1 MKKRILAALLAAS
14 MALCAGCGSQTSDDG
29 EEQTAAGTA
38 VEVAEVTKGAMST
51 EYSVNGKVVADNE
64 VQVFPMLAGQV
75 LTLSVSEG
83 DKVAKGQTLLN
94 VDTSSVTS
102 TMSSLRE
109 SYNATKTATEKA
121 IENAQI
127 GVEQAQLAVENTEA
141 LLEAGAAA
149 EQDLTKAKQGL
160 AQAQAGVQQARAQ
173 QAASLAQIQ
182 ASMDQINK
190 QASLGTVTAPCSGTV
205 TAVNVDRGGMASSAQ
220 PSVVIAE
227 NGAVEVQVSVA
238 EDVFTGIKVGDTA
251 SVTVSAVS
259 KESMNGTVSTLPDAK
274 GNLFVQMGIIRSK
287 VHISDLELIDEPV
300 ITTPSLSKTG
310 AGKIRMSK
318 SASVSTEINL
328 LGKTVDEAVAELD
341 KYLDDAYI
349 AHLKTVRIV
358 HGKGTGA
365 LRKGVHN
372 YLKRQKHVA
381 SYRLGEFGEGDAG
394 VTIVEFKK

>member
-1 MKKRILAALLAAS
+1 MKKRVLAALLAAS

-51 EYSVNGKVVADNE
+51 EYSVNGKVAADNE

-190 QASLGTVTAPCSGTV
+190 QASYGTVTAPCAGTV
-205 TAVNVDRGGMASSAQ
+205 TAVNVVQGGMASSAQ
-220 PSVVIAE
+220 PAVVIAE
-227 NGAVEVQVSVA
+227 DSRVKINASVS
-238 EDVFTGIKVGDTA
+238 EDVFAGLHTGDSAGVQI
-251 SVTVSAVS
+251 SV
-259 KESMNGTVSTLPDAK
+259 L
-274 GNLFVQMGIIRSK
+274 
-287 VHISDLELIDEPV
+287 SDEV
-300 ITTPSLSKTG
+300 
-310 AGKIRMSK
+310 K
-318 SASVSTEINL
+318 SAKIVSLPAAANQQTNLYDVSVSVPSGTEPAIGAFATVIFYTDRRENTL
-328 LGKTVDEAVAELD
+328 SVPTECVLTGNDNERYLFTVDESGTTAKRVTVETGLVGKTQTEITSGLSEGDRVVTKGQSYLSDGSAVRVVTSD
-341 KYLDDAYI
+341 
-349 AHLKTVRIV
+349 
-358 HGKGTGA
+358 G
-365 LRKGVHN
+365 
-372 YLKRQKHVA
+372 
-381 SYRLGEFGEGDAG
+381 GEG
-394 VTIVEFKK
+394 

>member
-190 QASLGTVTAPCSGTV
+190 QASYGTVTAPCAGTV
-205 TAVNVDRGGMASSAQ
+205 TAVNVVQGGMASSAQ
-220 PSVVIAE
+220 PAVVIAE
-227 NGAVEVQVSVA
+227 DSRVKINASVS
-238 EDVFTGIKVGDTA
+238 EDVFAGLHTGDSAGVQISVLSDKV
-251 SVTVSAVS
+251 
-259 KESMNGTVSTLPDAK
+259 
-274 GNLFVQMGIIRSK
+274 
-287 VHISDLELIDEPV
+287 
-300 ITTPSLSKTG
+300 
-310 AGKIRMSK
+310 K
-318 SASVSTEINL
+318 SAKIVSLPAAANQQTNLYDVSVSVPSGTEPAIGAFATVIFYTDRRENTL
-328 LGKTVDEAVAELD
+328 SVPTDCVLTGNDNERYLFTVDESGTTAARVTVETGLVGKTNTEITSGLNEGDRVVVKGQSYLSDGSAVRVVTSD
-341 KYLDDAYI
+341 
-349 AHLKTVRIV
+349 
-358 HGKGTGA
+358 G
-365 LRKGVHN
+365 
-372 YLKRQKHVA
+372 
-381 SYRLGEFGEGDAG
+381 GEG
-394 VTIVEFKK
+394 

>member
-190 QASLGTVTAPCSGTV
+190 QASYGTVTAPCAGTV
-205 TAVNVDRGGMASSAQ
+205 TAVNVVQGGMASSAQ
-220 PSVVIAE
+220 PAVVIAE
-227 NGAVEVQVSVA
+227 DSRVKINASVS
-238 EDVFTGIKVGDTA
+238 EDVFAGLHTGDSAGVQI
-251 SVTVSAVS
+251 SV
-259 KESMNGTVSTLPDAK
+259 L
-274 GNLFVQMGIIRSK
+274 
-287 VHISDLELIDEPV
+287 SDEV
-300 ITTPSLSKTG
+300 
-310 AGKIRMSK
+310 K
-318 SASVSTEINL
+318 SAKIVSLPAAANQQTNLYDVSVSVPSTEPAIGAFATVIFYTDRRENTL
-328 LGKTVDEAVAELD
+328 SVPTDCVLTGNDNERYLFTVDESGTTAARVTVETGLVGKTNTEITSGLNEGDRVVVKGQSYLSDGSAVRVVTSD
-341 KYLDDAYI
+341 
-349 AHLKTVRIV
+349 
-358 HGKGTGA
+358 G
-365 LRKGVHN
+365 
-372 YLKRQKHVA
+372 
-381 SYRLGEFGEGDAG
+381 GEG
-394 VTIVEFKK
+394 

>member
-127 GVEQAQLAVENTEA
+127 GVEQAQLAVENTEE

-190 QASLGTVTAPCSGTV
+190 QASYGTVTAPCAGTV
-205 TAVNVDRGGMASSAQ
+205 TAVNVVQGGMASSAQ
-220 PSVVIAE
+220 PAVVIAE
-227 NGAVEVQVSVA
+227 DSRVKINASVS
-238 EDVFTGIKVGDTA
+238 EDVFAGLHTGDSAGVQI
-251 SVTVSAVS
+251 SV
-259 KESMNGTVSTLPDAK
+259 L
-274 GNLFVQMGIIRSK
+274 
-287 VHISDLELIDEPV
+287 SDEV
-300 ITTPSLSKTG
+300 
-310 AGKIRMSK
+310 K
-318 SASVSTEINL
+318 SAKIVSLPAAANQQTNLYDVSVSVPSGTEPAIGAFATVIFYTDRRENTL
-328 LGKTVDEAVAELD
+328 SVPTDCVLTGNDNERYLFTVDESGTTAARVTVETGLVGKTNTEITSGLNEGDRVVVKGQSYLSDGSAVRVVTSD
-341 KYLDDAYI
+341 
-349 AHLKTVRIV
+349 
-358 HGKGTGA
+358 G
-365 LRKGVHN
+365 
-372 YLKRQKHVA
+372 
-381 SYRLGEFGEGDAG
+381 GEG
-394 VTIVEFKK
+394 

>member
-1 MKKRILAALLAAS
+1 MKKSILAALLAAS

-190 QASLGTVTAPCSGTV
+190 QASYGTVTAPCAGTV
-205 TAVNVDRGGMASSAQ
+205 TAVNVVQGGMASSAQ
-220 PSVVIAE
+220 PAVVIAE
-227 NGAVEVQVSVA
+227 DSRVKINASVS
-238 EDVFTGIKVGDTA
+238 EDVFAGLHTGDSAGVQI
-251 SVTVSAVS
+251 SV
-259 KESMNGTVSTLPDAK
+259 L
-274 GNLFVQMGIIRSK
+274 
-287 VHISDLELIDEPV
+287 SDEV
-300 ITTPSLSKTG
+300 
-310 AGKIRMSK
+310 K
-318 SASVSTEINL
+318 SAKIVSLPAAANQQTNLYDVSVSVPSGTEPAIGAFATVIFYTDRRENTL
-328 LGKTVDEAVAELD
+328 SVPTECVLTGNDNERYLFTVDESGTTAARVTVETGLVGKTNTEITSGLNEGDRVVVKGQSYLSDGSAVRVVTSD
-341 KYLDDAYI
+341 
-349 AHLKTVRIV
+349 
-358 HGKGTGA
+358 G
-365 LRKGVHN
+365 
-372 YLKRQKHVA
+372 
-381 SYRLGEFGEGDAG
+381 GEG
-394 VTIVEFKK
+394 

>member
-190 QASLGTVTAPCSGTV
+190 QASYGTVTAPCAGTV
-205 TAVNVDRGGMASSAQ
+205 TAVNVVQGGMASSAQ
-220 PSVVIAE
+220 PAVVIAE
-227 NGAVEVQVSVA
+227 DSRVKINASVS
-238 EDVFTGIKVGDTA
+238 EDVFAGLHTGDSAGVQI
-251 SVTVSAVS
+251 SV
-259 KESMNGTVSTLPDAK
+259 L
-274 GNLFVQMGIIRSK
+274 
-287 VHISDLELIDEPV
+287 SDEV
-300 ITTPSLSKTG
+300 
-310 AGKIRMSK
+310 K
-318 SASVSTEINL
+318 SAKIVSLPAAANQQTNLYDVSVSVPSGTEPAIGAFATVIFYTDRRENTL
-328 LGKTVDEAVAELD
+328 SVPTDCVLTGNDNERYLFTVDESGTTAARVTVETGLVG
-341 KYLDDAYI
+341 
-349 AHLKTVRIV
+349 KTNTEITS
-358 HGKGTGA
+358 G
-365 LRKGVHN
+365 LN
-372 YLKRQKHVA
+372 
-381 SYRLGEFGEGDAG
+381 EGDRVVVKGQSYLSDGSAVRV
-394 VTIVEFKK
+394 VTSDGGEV

>member
-14 MALCAGCGSQTSDDG
+14 MALCAGCGSQTSDDE

-38 VEVAEVTKGAMST
+38 VEVVEVTKGAMST

-83 DKVAKGQTLLN
+83 DKVTKGQTLLN

-102 TMSSLRE
+102 TMASLRE
-109 SYNATKTATEKA
+109 SYNATKTATDKA

-127 GVEQAQLAVENTEA
+127 SVDQAQLSVENTEA

-190 QASLGTVTAPCSGTV
+190 QASYGTVTAPCAGTV
-205 TAVNVDRGGMASSAQ
+205 TAVNVVQGGMASSAQ
-220 PSVVIAE
+220 PAVVIAE
-227 NGAVEVQVSVA
+227 DSRVKINASVS
-238 EDVFTGIKVGDTA
+238 EDVFAGLHTGDSAGVQI
-251 SVTVSAVS
+251 SVLSDEVKIANIVA
-259 KESMNGTVSTLPDAK
+259 LPAAANQQT
-274 GNLFVQMGIIRSK
+274 NLYDV
-287 VHISDLELIDEPV
+287 
-300 ITTPSLSKTG
+300 
-310 AGKIRMSK
+310 
-318 SASVSTEINL
+318 SVSVPAGTEPAIGAFATVIFYTDRRENTL
-328 LGKTVDEAVAELD
+328 SVPTECVLTGNDNERYLFTVDESGTTATRVTVETGLVGKTNTEITSGLNAGDRVVVKGQSYLSDGSAVRVVTSD
-341 KYLDDAYI
+341 
-349 AHLKTVRIV
+349 
-358 HGKGTGA
+358 G
-365 LRKGVHN
+365 
-372 YLKRQKHVA
+372 
-381 SYRLGEFGEGDAG
+381 GEG
-394 VTIVEFKK
+394 

>member
-190 QASLGTVTAPCSGTV
+190 QASYGTVTAPCAGTV
-205 TAVNVDRGGMASSAQ
+205 TAVNVVQGGMASSAQ
-220 PSVVIAE
+220 PAVVIAE
-227 NGAVEVQVSVA
+227 DSRVKINASVS
-238 EDVFTGIKVGDTA
+238 EDVFAGLHTGDSAGVQI
-251 SVTVSAVS
+251 SV
-259 KESMNGTVSTLPDAK
+259 L
-274 GNLFVQMGIIRSK
+274 
-287 VHISDLELIDEPV
+287 SDEV
-300 ITTPSLSKTG
+300 
-310 AGKIRMSK
+310 K
-318 SASVSTEINL
+318 SAKIVSLPAAANQQTNLYDVSVSVPSGTEPAIGAFATVIFYTDRRENTL
-328 LGKTVDEAVAELD
+328 SVPTECVLTGNDNERYLFTVDESGTTAARVTVETGLVGKTNTEITSGLSEGDRVVVKGQSYLSDGSAVRVVTSD
-341 KYLDDAYI
+341 
-349 AHLKTVRIV
+349 
-358 HGKGTGA
+358 G
-365 LRKGVHN
+365 
-372 YLKRQKHVA
+372 
-381 SYRLGEFGEGDAG
+381 GEG
-394 VTIVEFKK
+394 

>member
-173 QAASLAQIQ
+173 AASLAQIQ

-190 QASLGTVTAPCSGTV
+190 QASYGTVTAPCAGTV
-205 TAVNVDRGGMASSAQ
+205 TAVNVVQGGMASSAQ
-220 PSVVIAE
+220 PAVVIAE
-227 NGAVEVQVSVA
+227 DSRVKINASVS
-238 EDVFTGIKVGDTA
+238 EDVFAGLHTGDSAGVQI
-251 SVTVSAVS
+251 SV
-259 KESMNGTVSTLPDAK
+259 L
-274 GNLFVQMGIIRSK
+274 
-287 VHISDLELIDEPV
+287 SDEV
-300 ITTPSLSKTG
+300 
-310 AGKIRMSK
+310 K
-318 SASVSTEINL
+318 SAKIVSLPAAANQQTNLYDVSVSVPSGTEPAIGAFATVIFYTDRRENTL
-328 LGKTVDEAVAELD
+328 SVPTDCVLTGNDNERYLFTVDESGTTAARVTVETGLVGKTNTEITSGLNEGDRVVVKGQSYLSDGSAVRVVTSD
-341 KYLDDAYI
+341 
-349 AHLKTVRIV
+349 
-358 HGKGTGA
+358 G
-365 LRKGVHN
+365 
-372 YLKRQKHVA
+372 
-381 SYRLGEFGEGDAG
+381 GEG
-394 VTIVEFKK
+394 

>member
-190 QASLGTVTAPCSGTV
+190 QASYGTVTAPCAGTV
-205 TAVNVDRGGMASSAQ
+205 TAVNVVQGGMASSAQ
-220 PSVVIAE
+220 PAVVIAE
-227 NGAVEVQVSVA
+227 DSRVKINASVS
-238 EDVFTGIKVGDTA
+238 EDVFAGLHTGDSAGVQI
-251 SVTVSAVS
+251 SV
-259 KESMNGTVSTLPDAK
+259 L
-274 GNLFVQMGIIRSK
+274 
-287 VHISDLELIDEPV
+287 SDEV
-300 ITTPSLSKTG
+300 
-310 AGKIRMSK
+310 K
-318 SASVSTEINL
+318 SAKIVSLPAAANQQTNLYDVSVSVPSGTEPAIGAFATVIFYTDRRENTL
-328 LGKTVDEAVAELD
+328 SVPTDCVLTGNDNERYLFTVDESGTTAARVTVETGLVGKTNTEITSGLSEGDRVVVKGQSYLSDGSAVRVVTSD
-341 KYLDDAYI
+341 
-349 AHLKTVRIV
+349 
-358 HGKGTGA
+358 G
-365 LRKGVHN
+365 
-372 YLKRQKHVA
+372 
-381 SYRLGEFGEGDAG
+381 GEG
-394 VTIVEFKK
+394 

>member
-14 MALCAGCGSQTSDDG
+14 MVLCAGCGSQTSDDG

-83 DKVAKGQTLLN
+83 DKVTKGQTLLN

-102 TMSSLRE
+102 TMASLRE

-127 GVEQAQLAVENTEA
+127 GVDQAQLAVENTEA

-149 EQDLTKAKQGL
+149 EQDLTRAKQGL

-190 QASLGTVTAPCSGTV
+190 QASYGTVTAPCAGTV
-205 TAVNVDRGGMASSAQ
+205 TAVNVVQGGMASSAQ
-220 PSVVIAE
+220 PAVVIAE
-227 NGAVEVQVSVA
+227 DSRVKINASVS
-238 EDVFTGIKVGDTA
+238 EDVFAGLHTGDSAGVQI
-251 SVTVSAVS
+251 SV
-259 KESMNGTVSTLPDAK
+259 L
-274 GNLFVQMGIIRSK
+274 
-287 VHISDLELIDEPV
+287 SDEV
-300 ITTPSLSKTG
+300 
-310 AGKIRMSK
+310 K
-318 SASVSTEINL
+318 SAKIVSLPAAANQQTNLYDVSVSVPSGTEPAIGAFATVIFYTDRRENTL
-328 LGKTVDEAVAELD
+328 SVPTDCVLTGNDNERYLFTVDESGTTAARVTVETGLVGKTNTEITSGLNEGDRVVVKGQSYLSDGSAVRVVTSD
-341 KYLDDAYI
+341 
-349 AHLKTVRIV
+349 
-358 HGKGTGA
+358 G
-365 LRKGVHN
+365 
-372 YLKRQKHVA
+372 
-381 SYRLGEFGEGDAG
+381 GEG
-394 VTIVEFKK
+394 

>member
-190 QASLGTVTAPCSGTV
+190 QASYGTVTAPCAGTV
-205 TAVNVDRGGMASSAQ
+205 TAVNVVQGGMASSAQ
-220 PSVVIAE
+220 PAVVIAE
-227 NGAVEVQVSVA
+227 DSRVKINASVS
-238 EDVFTGIKVGDTA
+238 EDVFAGLHTGDSAGVQI
-251 SVTVSAVS
+251 SV
-259 KESMNGTVSTLPDAK
+259 L
-274 GNLFVQMGIIRSK
+274 
-287 VHISDLELIDEPV
+287 SDEV
-300 ITTPSLSKTG
+300 
-310 AGKIRMSK
+310 K
-318 SASVSTEINL
+318 SAKIVSLPAAANQQTNLYDVSVSVPSGTEPAIGAFATVIFYTDRRENTL
-328 LGKTVDEAVAELD
+328 SVPTDCVLTGNDNERYLFTVDESGTTAARVTVETGLVGKTNTEITSGLNEGDRGVVKAQSYLSDGSAVRVVTSD
-341 KYLDDAYI
+341 
-349 AHLKTVRIV
+349 
-358 HGKGTGA
+358 G
-365 LRKGVHN
+365 
-372 YLKRQKHVA
+372 
-381 SYRLGEFGEGDAG
+381 GEG
-394 VTIVEFKK
+394 

>member
-14 MALCAGCGSQTSDDG
+14 MALCAGCGSQTSDDE

-38 VEVAEVTKGAMST
+38 VEVVEVTKGAMST

-83 DKVAKGQTLLN
+83 DKVAKGQTLMN

-190 QASLGTVTAPCSGTV
+190 QASYGTVTAPCAGTV
-205 TAVNVDRGGMASSAQ
+205 TAVNVVQGGMASSAQ
-220 PSVVIAE
+220 PAVVIAE
-227 NGAVEVQVSVA
+227 DSRVKINASVS
-238 EDVFTGIKVGDTA
+238 EDVFAGLHTGDSAGVQI
-251 SVTVSAVS
+251 SV
-259 KESMNGTVSTLPDAK
+259 L
-274 GNLFVQMGIIRSK
+274 
-287 VHISDLELIDEPV
+287 SDEV
-300 ITTPSLSKTG
+300 
-310 AGKIRMSK
+310 K
-318 SASVSTEINL
+318 SAKIVSLPAAANQQTNLYDVSVSVPSGTEPAIGAFATVIFYTDRRENTL
-328 LGKTVDEAVAELD
+328 SVPTDCVLTGNDNERYLFTVDESGTTAARVTVETGLVGKTNTEITSGLNEGDRVVVKGQSYLSDGSAVRVVTSD
-341 KYLDDAYI
+341 
-349 AHLKTVRIV
+349 
-358 HGKGTGA
+358 G
-365 LRKGVHN
+365 
-372 YLKRQKHVA
+372 
-381 SYRLGEFGEGDAG
+381 GEG
-394 VTIVEFKK
+394 

>member
-83 DKVAKGQTLLN
+83 DKVTKGQTLLN

-102 TMSSLRE
+102 TMASLRE

-190 QASLGTVTAPCSGTV
+190 QASYGTVTAPCAGTV
-205 TAVNVDRGGMASSAQ
+205 TAVNVVQGGMASSAQ
-220 PSVVIAE
+220 PAVVIAE
-227 NGAVEVQVSVA
+227 DSRVKINASVS
-238 EDVFTGIKVGDTA
+238 EDVFAGLHTGDSAGVQI
-251 SVTVSAVS
+251 SV
-259 KESMNGTVSTLPDAK
+259 L
-274 GNLFVQMGIIRSK
+274 
-287 VHISDLELIDEPV
+287 SDEV
-300 ITTPSLSKTG
+300 
-310 AGKIRMSK
+310 K
-318 SASVSTEINL
+318 SAKIVSLPAAANQQTNLYDVSVSVPSGTEPAIGAFATVIFYTDRRENTL
-328 LGKTVDEAVAELD
+328 SVPTECVLTGNDNERYLFTVDESGTTAARVTVETGLVGKTNTEITSGLNEGDRVVVKGQSYLSDGSAVRVVTSD
-341 KYLDDAYI
+341 
-349 AHLKTVRIV
+349 
-358 HGKGTGA
+358 G
-365 LRKGVHN
+365 
-372 YLKRQKHVA
+372 
-381 SYRLGEFGEGDAG
+381 GEG
-394 VTIVEFKK
+394 

>member
-160 AQAQAGVQQARAQ
+160 AQAQAGAQQARAQ

-190 QASLGTVTAPCSGTV
+190 QASYGTVTAPCAGTV
-205 TAVNVDRGGMASSAQ
+205 TAVNVVQGGMASSAQ
-220 PSVVIAE
+220 PAVVIAE
-227 NGAVEVQVSVA
+227 DSRVKINASVS
-238 EDVFTGIKVGDTA
+238 EDVFAGLHTGDSAGVQI
-251 SVTVSAVS
+251 SV
-259 KESMNGTVSTLPDAK
+259 L
-274 GNLFVQMGIIRSK
+274 
-287 VHISDLELIDEPV
+287 SDEV
-300 ITTPSLSKTG
+300 
-310 AGKIRMSK
+310 K
-318 SASVSTEINL
+318 SAKIVSLPAAANQQTNLYDVSVSVPSGTEPAIGAFATVIFYTDRRENTL
-328 LGKTVDEAVAELD
+328 SVPTDCVLTGNDNERYLFTVDESGTTAARVTVETGLVGKTNTEITSGLNEGDRVVVKGQSYLSDGSAVRVVTSD
-341 KYLDDAYI
+341 
-349 AHLKTVRIV
+349 
-358 HGKGTGA
+358 G
-365 LRKGVHN
+365 
-372 YLKRQKHVA
+372 
-381 SYRLGEFGEGDAG
+381 GEG
-394 VTIVEFKK
+394 

>member
-190 QASLGTVTAPCSGTV
+190 QASYGTVTAPCAGTV
-205 TAVNVDRGGMASSAQ
+205 TAVNVVQGGMASSAQ
-220 PSVVIAE
+220 PAVVIAE
-227 NGAVEVQVSVA
+227 DSRVKINASVS
-238 EDVFTGIKVGDTA
+238 EDVFAGLHTGDSAGVQI
-251 SVTVSAVS
+251 SV
-259 KESMNGTVSTLPDAK
+259 L
-274 GNLFVQMGIIRSK
+274 
-287 VHISDLELIDEPV
+287 SDEV
-300 ITTPSLSKTG
+300 
-310 AGKIRMSK
+310 K
-318 SASVSTEINL
+318 SAKIVSLPAAANQQTNLYDVSVSVPSGTEPAIGAFATVIFYTDRRENTL
-328 LGKTVDEAVAELD
+328 SVPTVCVLTGNDNERYLFTVDEGGTTAKRVTVETGLVGKTNTEITSGLNEGDRVVTKGQSYLSDGSAVRVVTSD
-341 KYLDDAYI
+341 
-349 AHLKTVRIV
+349 
-358 HGKGTGA
+358 G
-365 LRKGVHN
+365 
-372 YLKRQKHVA
+372 
-381 SYRLGEFGEGDAG
+381 GEG
-394 VTIVEFKK
+394 

>member
-127 GVEQAQLAVENTEA
+127 GVKQAQLAVENTEA

-190 QASLGTVTAPCSGTV
+190 QASYGTVTAPCAGTV
-205 TAVNVDRGGMASSAQ
+205 TAVNVVQGGMASSAQ
-220 PSVVIAE
+220 PAVVIAE
-227 NGAVEVQVSVA
+227 DSRVKINASVS
-238 EDVFTGIKVGDTA
+238 EDVFAGLHTGDSAGVQI
-251 SVTVSAVS
+251 SV
-259 KESMNGTVSTLPDAK
+259 L
-274 GNLFVQMGIIRSK
+274 
-287 VHISDLELIDEPV
+287 SDEV
-300 ITTPSLSKTG
+300 
-310 AGKIRMSK
+310 K
-318 SASVSTEINL
+318 SAKIVSLPAAANQQTNLYDVSVSVPSGTEPAIGAFATVIFYTDRRENTL
-328 LGKTVDEAVAELD
+328 SVPTDCVLTGNDNERYLFTVDESGTTAARVTVETGLVGKTNTEITSGLNEGDRVVVKGQSYLSDGSAVRVVTSD
-341 KYLDDAYI
+341 
-349 AHLKTVRIV
+349 
-358 HGKGTGA
+358 G
-365 LRKGVHN
+365 
-372 YLKRQKHVA
+372 
-381 SYRLGEFGEGDAG
+381 GEG
-394 VTIVEFKK
+394 

>member
-1 MKKRILAALLAAS
+1 MKKRILAVLLAAS

-190 QASLGTVTAPCSGTV
+190 QASYGTVTAPCAGTV
-205 TAVNVDRGGMASSAQ
+205 TAVNVVQGGMASSAQ
-220 PSVVIAE
+220 PAVVIAE
-227 NGAVEVQVSVA
+227 DSRVKINASVS
-238 EDVFTGIKVGDTA
+238 EDVFAGLHTGDSAGVQI
-251 SVTVSAVS
+251 SV
-259 KESMNGTVSTLPDAK
+259 L
-274 GNLFVQMGIIRSK
+274 
-287 VHISDLELIDEPV
+287 SDEV
-300 ITTPSLSKTG
+300 
-310 AGKIRMSK
+310 K
-318 SASVSTEINL
+318 SAKIVSLPAAANQQTNLYDVSVSVPSGTEPAIGAFTTVIFYTDRRENTL
-328 LGKTVDEAVAELD
+328 SVPTDCVLTGNDNERYLFTVDESGTTAARVTVETGLVGKTNTEITSGLNEGDRVVVKGQSYLSDGSAVRVVTSD
-341 KYLDDAYI
+341 
-349 AHLKTVRIV
+349 
-358 HGKGTGA
+358 G
-365 LRKGVHN
+365 
-372 YLKRQKHVA
+372 
-381 SYRLGEFGEGDAG
+381 GEG
-394 VTIVEFKK
+394 

>member
-190 QASLGTVTAPCSGTV
+190 QASYGTVTAPCAGTV
-205 TAVNVDRGGMASSAQ
+205 TAVNVVQGGMASSAQ
-220 PSVVIAE
+220 PAVVIAE
-227 NGAVEVQVSVA
+227 DSRVKINASVS
-238 EDVFTGIKVGDTA
+238 EDVFAGLHTGDSAGVQI
-251 SVTVSAVS
+251 SV
-259 KESMNGTVSTLPDAK
+259 L
-274 GNLFVQMGIIRSK
+274 
-287 VHISDLELIDEPV
+287 SDEV
-300 ITTPSLSKTG
+300 
-310 AGKIRMSK
+310 K
-318 SASVSTEINL
+318 SAKIVSLPAAANQQTNLYDVSVSVPSGTEPAIGAFATVIFYTDRRENTL
-328 LGKTVDEAVAELD
+328 SVPTECVLTGNDNERYLFTVDEGGTTAKRVTVETGLVGKTNTEITSGLNEGDRVVTKGQSYLSDGSAVRVVTSD
-341 KYLDDAYI
+341 
-349 AHLKTVRIV
+349 
-358 HGKGTGA
+358 G
-365 LRKGVHN
+365 
-372 YLKRQKHVA
+372 
-381 SYRLGEFGEGDAG
+381 GEG
-394 VTIVEFKK
+394 

>member
-190 QASLGTVTAPCSGTV
+190 QASYGTVTAPCAGTV
-205 TAVNVDRGGMASSAQ
+205 TAVNVVQGGMASSAQ
-220 PSVVIAE
+220 PAVVIAE
-227 NGAVEVQVSVA
+227 DSRVKINASVS
-238 EDVFTGIKVGDTA
+238 EDVFAGLHTGDSAGVQI
-251 SVTVSAVS
+251 SV
-259 KESMNGTVSTLPDAK
+259 L
-274 GNLFVQMGIIRSK
+274 
-287 VHISDLELIDEPV
+287 SDEV
-300 ITTPSLSKTG
+300 
-310 AGKIRMSK
+310 K
-318 SASVSTEINL
+318 SAKIVSLPAAANQQTNLYDVSVSVPSGTEPAIGAFATVIFYTDRRENTL
-328 LGKTVDEAVAELD
+328 SVPTACVLTGNDNERYLFTVDESGTTAARVTVETGLVGKTNTEITSGLNEGDRVVVKGQSYLSDGSAVRVVTSD
-341 KYLDDAYI
+341 
-349 AHLKTVRIV
+349 
-358 HGKGTGA
+358 G
-365 LRKGVHN
+365 
-372 YLKRQKHVA
+372 
-381 SYRLGEFGEGDAG
+381 GEG
-394 VTIVEFKK
+394 

>member
-38 VEVAEVTKGAMST
+38 VEVAEVTKGAMSI

-190 QASLGTVTAPCSGTV
+190 QASYGTVTAPCAGTV
-205 TAVNVDRGGMASSAQ
+205 TAVNVVQGGMASSAQ
-220 PSVVIAE
+220 PAVVIAE
-227 NGAVEVQVSVA
+227 DSRVKINASVS
-238 EDVFTGIKVGDTA
+238 EDVFAGLHTGDSAGVQI
-251 SVTVSAVS
+251 SV
-259 KESMNGTVSTLPDAK
+259 L
-274 GNLFVQMGIIRSK
+274 
-287 VHISDLELIDEPV
+287 SDEV
-300 ITTPSLSKTG
+300 
-310 AGKIRMSK
+310 K
-318 SASVSTEINL
+318 SAKIVSLPAAANQQTNLYDVSVSVPSGTEPAIGAFATVIFYTDRRENTL
-328 LGKTVDEAVAELD
+328 SVPTECVLTGNDNERYLFTVDEGGTTAKRVTVETGLVGKTQTEITSGLTAGDRVVTKGQSYLSDGSAVRVVTSD
-341 KYLDDAYI
+341 
-349 AHLKTVRIV
+349 
-358 HGKGTGA
+358 G
-365 LRKGVHN
+365 
-372 YLKRQKHVA
+372 
-381 SYRLGEFGEGDAG
+381 GEG
-394 VTIVEFKK
+394 

>member
-190 QASLGTVTAPCSGTV
+190 QASYGTVTAPCAGTV
-205 TAVNVDRGGMASSAQ
+205 TAVNVVQGGMASSAQ
-220 PSVVIAE
+220 PAVVIAE
-227 NGAVEVQVSVA
+227 DSRVKINASVS
-238 EDVFTGIKVGDTA
+238 EDVFAGLHTGDSAGVQI
-251 SVTVSAVS
+251 SV
-259 KESMNGTVSTLPDAK
+259 L
-274 GNLFVQMGIIRSK
+274 
-287 VHISDLELIDEPV
+287 SDEV
-300 ITTPSLSKTG
+300 
-310 AGKIRMSK
+310 K
-318 SASVSTEINL
+318 SAKIVSLPAAANQQTNLYDVSVSVPSGTEPAIGAFATVIFYTDRRENTL
-328 LGKTVDEAVAELD
+328 SVPTDCVLTGNDNERYLFTVDESGTTAARVTVETGLVGKTNTEITSGLNEDDRVVVKGQSYLSDGSAVRVVTSD
-341 KYLDDAYI
+341 
-349 AHLKTVRIV
+349 
-358 HGKGTGA
+358 G
-365 LRKGVHN
+365 
-372 YLKRQKHVA
+372 
-381 SYRLGEFGEGDAG
+381 GEG
-394 VTIVEFKK
+394 

>member
-51 EYSVNGKVVADNE
+51 EYSVNGKVAADNE

-83 DKVAKGQTLLN
+83 DKVTKGQTLLN

-190 QASLGTVTAPCSGTV
+190 QASYGTVTAPCAGTV
-205 TAVNVDRGGMASSAQ
+205 TAVNVVQGGMASSAQ
-220 PSVVIAE
+220 PAVVIAE
-227 NGAVEVQVSVA
+227 DSRVKINASVS
-238 EDVFTGIKVGDTA
+238 EDVFAGLHTGDSAGVQI
-251 SVTVSAVS
+251 SV
-259 KESMNGTVSTLPDAK
+259 L
-274 GNLFVQMGIIRSK
+274 
-287 VHISDLELIDEPV
+287 SDEV
-300 ITTPSLSKTG
+300 
-310 AGKIRMSK
+310 K
-318 SASVSTEINL
+318 SAKIVSLPAAANQQTNLYDVSVSVPDGSDPAIGSFATVIFYTDRRENTLSVPTECVLTGNDNERYL
-328 LGKTVDEAVAELD
+328 FTVDESGTTAKRVTVETGLVGKTQTEITSGLNEGDRVVTKGQSYLSDGSAVRVVTSD
-341 KYLDDAYI
+341 
-349 AHLKTVRIV
+349 
-358 HGKGTGA
+358 G
-365 LRKGVHN
+365 
-372 YLKRQKHVA
+372 
-381 SYRLGEFGEGDAG
+381 GEG
-394 VTIVEFKK
+394 

>member
-1 MKKRILAALLAAS
+1 MKKRSLAALLAAS

-51 EYSVNGKVVADNE
+51 EYSVNGKVVVDNE

-83 DKVAKGQTLLN
+83 DKVTKGQTLLN

-190 QASLGTVTAPCSGTV
+190 QASYGTVTAPCAGTV
-205 TAVNVDRGGMASSAQ
+205 TAVNVVQGGMASSAQ
-220 PSVVIAE
+220 PAVVIAE
-227 NGAVEVQVSVA
+227 DSRVKINASVS
-238 EDVFTGIKVGDTA
+238 EDVFAGLHTGDSAGVQI
-251 SVTVSAVS
+251 SV
-259 KESMNGTVSTLPDAK
+259 L
-274 GNLFVQMGIIRSK
+274 
-287 VHISDLELIDEPV
+287 SDEV
-300 ITTPSLSKTG
+300 
-310 AGKIRMSK
+310 K
-318 SASVSTEINL
+318 SAKIVSLPAAANQQTNLYDVSVSVPSGTEPAIGAFATVIFYTDRRENTL
-328 LGKTVDEAVAELD
+328 SVPTDCVLTGNDNERYLFTVDESGTTAARVTVETGLVGKTNTEITSGLNEGDRVVVKGQSYLSDGSAVRVVTSD
-341 KYLDDAYI
+341 
-349 AHLKTVRIV
+349 
-358 HGKGTGA
+358 G
-365 LRKGVHN
+365 
-372 YLKRQKHVA
+372 
-381 SYRLGEFGEGDAG
+381 GEG
-394 VTIVEFKK
+394 